1 MKKKQEQKNVYDSV
15 FDFIFSVQKSGEN
28 KPFRKP
34 QPSDGVYASSLMEIG
49 TQPAIY
55 PLESAFN
62 TINGY
67 IEGETAVNLG
77 DGVSVSLG
85 SILRGEGNKEI
96 KKKISKNRA
105 EANFAR
111 VGGNLH
117 SGIDGALVSLY
128 SKFNGASAKTAY
140 ETGKLFS
147 DLRRSEMRSNSKNNV
162 FGYRTP
168 KEIEA
173 EEEIF
178 RQRGTDLMI
187 AELAKK
193 YPGINK
199 GMLSSAVSLGLKQ
212 ENYVLRVADLRQ
224 KLRMSGVTKV
234 KDLDELTKY
243 VWGDGKKDLGLF
255 LRERGKQEGLG
266 DKAERLLYSMEMKG
280 EKERRDEIYRS
291 LMKDK
296 KTSPDIAMEK
306 ARELAKSE
314 FLEKEVIM
322 DIKRAVEAIQN
333 PKERDKAVFTA
344 LKKGYKFDT
353 ATRGAIM
360 RAVRKELETEST
372 ANTAKDIANKAVLTS
387 LAMDIEM
394 DGRKKGDYDKV
405 TNARDRANK
414 ILGIHASRESL
425 GSRVQRQMLLARWIA
440 NSGKGDIL
448 REGSWERFG
457 VDDLNYTK
465 IVERRVV
472 KDENGKEVGSYYVP
486 AKSVMGKLIGSAYY
500 LHPNNLIKGLFLD
513 GSLWLK
519 WASRGGK
526 LNKRSFA
533 YLAYQAR
540 LGKMFS
546 MMAKPFNF
554 ITAGMVRVLNP
565 FVEGIKKF
573 AKNFLKKMIGA
584 TGVWGWVVNKL
595 MDILGDKLQEFVA
608 QAAQLVLL
616 GLVAVLFI
624 LVVST
629 GSIDKEKKAE
639 SIISPPDTEEMVASV
654 SDNAFTEED
663 FSPQELDDLEK
674 NKEF

>member
-128 SKFNGASAKTAY
+128 SKFNGASGKTAY
-140 ETGKLFS
+140 ETGKLFA
-147 DLRRSEMRSNSKNNV
+147 DLRRSEMQNNSQKNI

-168 KEIEA
+168 EEIA
-173 EEEIF
+173 EEDEIF

-212 ENYVLRVADLRQ
+212 GNYVLRVADLRQ

-266 DKAERLLYSMEMKG
+266 DKVERLLSDMEMKG

-414 ILGIHASRESL
+414 ILGIYTSRESL

-448 REGSWERFG
+448 REGNWERFG

-465 IVERRVV
+465 IMERQLV
-472 KDENGKEVGSYYVP
+472 KDENGDTIGFYYVP

-540 LGKMFS
+540 IGKMFS

-554 ITAGMVRVLNP
+554 ITTAFVKLLNP
-565 FVEGIKKF
+565 FAESIKKF
-573 AKNFLKKMIGA
+573 AKNVLKRMIGA
-584 TGVWGWVVNKL
+584 SGIAGWVVNKL
-595 MDILGDKLQEFVA
+595 MDILGDKLQEAIAQVA
-608 QAAQLVLL
+608 QAVVLAV
-616 GLVAVLFI
+616 VAMLF
-624 LVVST
+624 LLLSGGMSNT
-629 GSIDKEKKAE
+629 EKKVE
-639 SIISPPDTEEMVASV
+639 SIIPPPNTEEMVASV

-663 FSPQELDDLEK
+663 FSPPELESLEK
-674 NKEF
+674 EKDF